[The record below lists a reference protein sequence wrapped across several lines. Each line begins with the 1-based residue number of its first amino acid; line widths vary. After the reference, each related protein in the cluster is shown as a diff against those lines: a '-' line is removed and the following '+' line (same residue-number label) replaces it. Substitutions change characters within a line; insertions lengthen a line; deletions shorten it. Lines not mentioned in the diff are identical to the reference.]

1 MKTRDTIVVG
11 ASAGGV
17 DALVAIAAALPERL
31 PAAVLVALHIGA
43 HPSVLPELMQ
53 KAGRLP
59 AHHARDGERI
69 AHGNIYVAPPDLH
82 MVIEDDV
89 VRTIRGPKQNFSRP
103 AIDPLFRSAAVVR
116 GPRVI
121 GAVLTG
127 HLDDGTAGLAAVQA
141 CGGIAMVQDP
151 EDAHAPD
158 MPRNAM
164 RGTVPDYILPI
175 DKLASTIAA
184 LAGSTTTDTPLA
196 PPPELMAENDLMLE
210 PDSIERMAKVGRP
223 TGISCPE
230 CGGTLWRLEAPPPTR
245 YRCHTGHAF
254 GAETLG
260 AAGDH
265 VIERS
270 LWQAVRALHEKKAL
284 STERAEYHMSLG
296 EPKIAQRFVAQA
308 RDAAEAARAL
318 EQLLYKKDRSS

>member
-1 MKTRDTIVVG
+1 MNTRDTIVLG

-17 DALVAIAAALPERL
+17 DALTAIAAALPERL
-31 PAAVLVALHIGA
+31 PAAIFVVLHVGSHRSI
-43 HPSVLPELMQ
+43 LPAMLEQ
-53 KAGRLP
+53 AGRLP

-69 AHGNIYVAPPDLH
+69 VNGCIYVAPPDLH

-89 VRTIRGPKQNFSRP
+89 VRTIRGPKENFARP
-103 AIDPLFRSAAVVR
+103 AIDPLFRSAAVNR

-127 HLDDGTAGLAAVQA
+127 HLDDGTAGLAAVRA
-141 CGGIAMVQDP
+141 CGGTTMVEDP
-151 EDAHAPD
+151 EHAHAPD

-164 RGTVPDYILPI
+164 NGTEPDYVLPI
-175 DKLASTIAA
+175 DKLASTIGA
-184 LAGSTTTDTPLA
+184 LAGSPAIASPLA
-196 PPPELMAENDLMLE
+196 PPGLVIENDATLTSTSLE
-210 PDSIERMAKVGRP
+210 KMATIGDP

-230 CGGTLWRLEAPPPTR
+230 CGGSLWRLHEPPPAR

-254 GAETLG
+254 GSESLL
-260 AAGDH
+260 AASDH

-284 STERAEYHMSLG
+284 NAERAEYHMSLG
-296 EPKIAQRFVAQA
+296 EQKSAQRFAA
-308 RDAAEAARAL
+308 RANDAEQAARAL
-318 EQLLYKKDRSS
+318 EQLLHQKDQSS